1 MGRKITLRPLAQI
14 DSHILGILRQS
25 LEQTFNCPVEIKAE
39 ISNLDH
45 AYDPNRKQYLAPLL
59 LSRLR
64 SFSME
69 PGDKCLGIVDI
80 DLYAPGLNFVFGEA
94 DISSGVAII
103 SLYRLRQER
112 YGLPQDEGLFQDRV
126 IKEAVH
132 ELGHTYYLS
141 HCPNVNCVMHFS
153 NSLADTDIK
162 EASFCSKC
170 QQRLK
175 QTEARIDATA
185 TRDG

>member
-1 MGRKITLRPLAQI
+1 MKSRISVISLNEI
-14 DSHILGILRQS
+14 DSHVLGILKQG
-25 LEQTFNCPVEIKAE
+25 LEQTFNCPVAIKAQ
-39 ISNLDH
+39 ISSLNY
-45 AYDPNRKQYLAPLL
+45 AYTPKRRQYLAPLI
-59 LSRLR
+59 LSTLR

-69 PGDKCLGIVDI
+69 LADRCLGIVDV
-80 DLYAPGLNFVFGEA
+80 DLYSLGLNFVFGEA
-94 DISSGVAII
+94 DISSGAAII

-112 YGLPQDEGLFQDRV
+112 YGLPPDEGLYQSRA

-141 HCPNVNCVMHFS
+141 HCQDAKCVMHFS

-162 EASFCSKC
+162 GATFCQKC

-175 QTEARIDATA
+175 EVV
-185 TRDG
+185 